1 MVADDFEQGVDG
13 VCTTNV
19 QHINSLTLFQCGLLA
34 CAMKIDAELMQRQM
48 RVGFSSAGVPGSF
61 GVPGCGWLF
70 SGERLRRNPP
80 HQRDSLH
87 STVEVSAQRSGHCI
101 SFRRRRIPRKSELA
115 LW

>member
-1 MVADDFEQGVDG
+1 
-13 VCTTNV
+13 
-19 QHINSLTLFQCGLLA
+19 
-34 CAMKIDAELMQRQM
+34 MKIDAELMQRQM
-48 RVGFSSAGVPGSF
+48 RVGFSSAGVSGSF

-70 SGERLRRNPP
+70 LGERLRRNPP

-115 LW
+115 LG